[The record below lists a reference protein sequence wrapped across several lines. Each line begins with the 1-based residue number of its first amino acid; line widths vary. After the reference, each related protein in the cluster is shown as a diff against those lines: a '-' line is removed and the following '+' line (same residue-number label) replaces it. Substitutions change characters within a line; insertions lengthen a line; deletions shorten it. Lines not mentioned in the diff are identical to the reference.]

1 MSSPQKS
8 PFREPSGRSQGSAP
22 GSSILKEAT
31 STTVKSSPN
40 VAHQGTDGI
49 ADTRIGASIA
59 DRSSQILTLPKEIL
73 FEILGSLYN
82 KDLVEFALTCHTFH
96 LLVNKAL
103 REHRRLMRKWN
114 TISNFNRP
122 RGYLASRVAK
132 QLVDPRLQTYTHN
145 LEILLRE
152 PSSSRVDDPDRF
164 ISQALSADVR
174 PLWGEEFGLERRQV
188 WDPTLTLFSDSSC
201 AYLRTSSA

>member
-96 LLVNKAL
+96 LLANKL
-103 REHRRLMRKWN
+103 
-114 TISNFNRP
+114 F
-122 RGYLASRVAK
+122 ASI
-132 QLVDPRLQTYTHN
+132 
-145 LEILLRE
+145 E
-152 PSSSRVDDPDRF
+152 
-164 ISQALSADVR
+164 
-174 PLWGEEFGLERRQV
+174 GL
-188 WDPTLTLFSDSSC
+188 
-201 AYLRTSSA
+201 